1 MKDMHRIRLHRYLV
15 VEDCGV
21 VINPMVVDGQVRGGV
36 TQGVAA
42 ALLEQIRYDGE
53 GQPVSATLMDYLP
66 PTAAEMCPVD
76 VVHLETPSRFSH
88 TGAKGMGEGGTI
100 GAPAAVLNAIN
111 DALSGTAA
119 EFDHIPVLP
128 EDMSAALA
136 AEQVSAAPI
145 SMITDDLVRIAQEI
159 VRDHEQRAGEGTA

>member
-1 MKDMHRIRLHRYLV
+1 

-21 VINPMVVDGQVRGGV
+21 VINPLIVDGQVRGGV

-42 ALLEQIRYDGE
+42 ALLERIRYDGD
-53 GQPVSATLMDYLP
+53 GQPVTATLMDYLP

-76 VVHLETPSRFSH
+76 IVHLQTPSRFSG
-88 TGAKGMGEGGTI
+88 TGAKGMGEGGMI

-128 EDMSAALA
+128 EDVSAALA
-136 AEQVSAAPI
+136 GDGANGAP
-145 SMITDDLVRIAQEI
+145 
-159 VRDHEQRAGEGTA
+159 AGEGAG